1 MRNTKIILT
10 AILASMMVAFTSC
23 NKDDNSGTSEGTMSV
38 KLTDAPIDDAN
49 VKATYVTVSQVKIDG
64 KAVES
69 FSPQTIEISAYTK
82 GNARLLLSKQMAAA
96 SHQNISLVLNY
107 AQDADG
113 NTPGCYVLTKDDTKH
128 TLSSS
133 ADATGEIMLNKN
145 FEINSSSETNLVVD
159 FDLRKSIQHGNS
171 TAAESDYS
179 FVSQT
184 ELNSGFRVVEE
195 DSTGSV
201 QGTTDG
207 SLSNS
212 DEVVVYAYQKGTYNE
227 STETTAQGSN
237 NLRFTHAVTSAKV
250 ASDGSY
256 KLAFLESGD
265 YEIHLASYSENSNT
279 GEMEFNGTVTA
290 NSNISGLLLNNIT
303 VEANAQVSLDISL
316 KSILP

>member
-10 AILASMMVAFTSC
+10 ALIATTMVTFTSC

-49 VKATYVTVSQVKIDG
+49 VKATYVTVTQVKVDG
-64 KAVES
+64 KALEN

-82 GNARLLLSKQMAAA
+82 GNARLLLSQQMAAS

-113 NTPGCYVLTKDDTKH
+113 NSPGCYIVTSDDMKH

-133 ADATGEIMLNKN
+133 ADATGEITLNKD
-145 FEINSSSETNLVVD
+145 FDISSSSETKLVLD

-171 TAAESDYS
+171 ANAESDYS

-184 ELNSGFRVVEE
+184 ELSNAFRVVEE

-201 QGTTDG
+201 QGTTEG
-207 SLSNS
+207 SLSGS
-212 DEVVVYAYQKGTYNE
+212 DEVVVYAYKKGTYNE
-227 STETTAQGSN
+227 NTETTAQGSN

-265 YEIHLASYSENSNT
+265 YEIHVASYSENGNT

-290 NSNISGLLLNNIT
+290 SSNITGLLLNNIT